1 MVVPQAVTAQIDARP
16 GGLFRMIVRGDGF
29 ASGRFTAIEPYRR
42 MFTWGWKGDDSPVPP
57 GWSTVEIT
65 LEPDGDDGT
74 RLTLIH
80 TGLPWAAIDSYRRG
94 WDPYLDR
101 LAIRAGGGDPGPDPS
116 SMATPARCSIY
127 RP

>member
-42 MFTWGWKGDDSPVPP
+42 MF
-57 GWSTVEIT
+57 EIT